1 MTTCSLV
8 KPAVD
13 VPATD
18 YTEEPVVPELED
30 THFTSCAVLEGRALK
45 LDSSSSVISQNHDK
59 ILDSF
64 PPGMKT
70 SELKLN
76 VADSIV

>member
-8 KPAVD
+8 KPAAD

-18 YTEEPVVPELED
+18 STEAIVAELED
-30 THFTSCAVLEGRALK
+30 THFTSYAILEGRASK